1 VAKEIVSALV
11 LLVVVCLYDP
21 SALGQAATAPGDQP
35 LLAASAIRPGG
46 CPVIEQPSSSEPQ
59 PMNLVVPKSMY
70 EQAKVKERLRNL
82 LLDSI
87 RDDSEGRVDLKVERE
102 IKKLIHKL
110 R

>member
-1 VAKEIVSALV
+1 
-11 LLVVVCLYDP
+11 
-21 SALGQAATAPGDQP
+21 
-35 LLAASAIRPGG
+35 
-46 CPVIEQPSSSEPQ
+46 
-59 PMNLVVPKSMY
+59 MNLVVPKSMY